1 MSNQGTIVLLED
13 WLQTVSGAGGKI
25 ASAPSSS
32 SAGQAII
39 QAWSDLRDLI
49 KSESFD
55 SRCLQA
61 LKTLCDCQNFLYIS
75 DSQARV
81 LLSIISLPKAS
92 IFQEADPLLLRLL
105 YVWLRKSSRQ
115 SSPAVDSGVQ
125 TLLHHLDVKSAARK
139 NSFFLSEAILL
150 LGAISFVP
158 SVSEKYKTA
167 SLESLYRNLEEEY
180 QLIGLSDKL
189 MSHILAGIGYAL
201 CSTVS
206 MYFVRILSSTFGL
219 WEKIDCPSYSIYHG
233 IMILHMI
240 EWVVSNLLNS
250 KRMDK
255 VHLLQKEMSG
265 NTRPGYNLF
274 PLVMAAAGLLRVIN
288 RFGSNDLMHLRSSTE
303 AVIETSASHLLSRT
317 WAIKYSAIELRDR
330 TLLQCISLA
339 VARSGTVSFHA
350 PLLLCLALALLQE
363 IFPLLMMYGKILE
376 FPTTNSVGPGL
387 DEVKEHLDSII
398 YREAGVI
405 TGAFI
410 NQYVSANEE
419 SKNTVESLIWR
430 YCQDIYSQHQQVALV
445 LRGVNSSLLGELEK
459 IAESAFLMVVVFAL
473 SVTKQ
478 RLGSSIN
485 PEVRKEIS
493 VKILISFSCMEYF
506 RRMRLSEYM
515 ETIRAV
521 VRTVQ
526 GTESACTLFVESLPS
541 YENLTNRFGFSSGQN
556 LQYNWF
562 ADEVQTARVLFYLRV
577 IPTCI
582 ELLSTAVFEKRVAP
596 TIFLYMGHPN
606 GKVARASHTL
616 FVSFLSSGK
625 NPSEGETAALKEKL
639 VFYYMQRSLE
649 GYPEITPFEG
659 MASGVAAIVRHL
671 PAGSPAILYCIHC
684 LIEKANSLCST
695 SKYAETDLTS
705 TLEGDLEARHKILE
719 LLIRLLSLVDIQVLP
734 VLMKLLAQLIVQ
746 LPKSRQTPVLNEL
759 YQQVAESD
767 DVIRKPTFV
776 SWLQSLSYLCSQDTD
791 KSVADGKSLVAN
803 AASRIWNLSNLIGF
817 SSRI

>member
-1 MSNQGTIVLLED
+1 MANQGTIVLLED
-13 WLQTVSGAGGKI
+13 WLQTVSGAGSKI

-32 SAGQAII
+32 AAGQAII

-61 LKTLCDCQNFLYIS
+61 LKTLCDCQSFLYIS

-115 SSPAVDSGVQ
+115 SSAAVDAGVQ
-125 TLLHHLDVKSAARK
+125 TLLHHLDVNVAARK

-167 SLESLYRNLEEEY
+167 SLESLCRNLEEEY
-180 QLIGLSDKL
+180 QLIGVSDKL
-189 MSHILAGIGYAL
+189 MSHILGGIGYAL

-206 MYFVRILSSTFGL
+206 VYFVRILNSSFGL

-274 PLVMAAAGLLRVIN
+274 PLVMAAAGLLRVVN
-288 RFGSNDLMHLRSSTE
+288 RFGSNDLMHLRSSSE
-303 AVIETSASHLLSRT
+303 VVIETSASHLLSRT
-317 WAIKYSAIELRDR
+317 WAIKHSAIELRDR

-339 VARSGTVSFHA
+339 VARSGNVSFHA

-419 SKNTVESLIWR
+419 SKNTVEGLMWR

-493 VKILISFSCMEYF
+493 VKILTSFSCMEYF

-526 GTESACTLFVESLPS
+526 ETESACTLFVESLPS
-541 YENLTNRFGFSSGQN
+541 YEILTNRFGFSSGQN

-582 ELLSTAVFEKRVAP
+582 ELLSTVVFEKRVAP

-695 SKYAETDLTS
+695 SKYAETDLAS
-705 TLEGDLEARHKILE
+705 TLEGDFEARHKILE

-776 SWLQSLSYLCSQDTD
+776 SWLQSLSYLCSQDTG